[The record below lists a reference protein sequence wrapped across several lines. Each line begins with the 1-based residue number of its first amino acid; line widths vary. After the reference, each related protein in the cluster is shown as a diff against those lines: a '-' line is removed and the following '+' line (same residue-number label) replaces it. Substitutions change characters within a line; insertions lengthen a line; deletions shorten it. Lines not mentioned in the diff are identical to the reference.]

1 MDVLVGIGSPDE
13 SVAALER
20 SARQAAAT
28 GDDVTV
34 AIVGHHTSEDRERL
48 AADAAAVADDAAIEI
63 SVRQVEGNPGSQLV
77 DIAEDEGFDELV
89 IGGGS
94 TSPMGKITIGSTA
107 EFVLLNA
114 HTTVTL
120 VR

>member
-20 SARQAAAT
+20 TATRAAAT

-34 AIVGHHTSEDRERL
+34 AIVGDH
-48 AADAAAVADDAAIEI
+48 ADAAREALEADARAVADDAGIDVSI
-63 SVRQVEGNPGSQLV
+63 RHVEGDPGSQLV
-77 DIAEDEGFDELV
+77 DIAEAEGFEELV

-94 TSPMGKITIGSTA
+94 ESPMGKITIGSTA

>member
-1 MDVLVGIGSPDE
+1 MDVLVGIGSPDK

-20 SARQAAAT
+20 ATRLAAAT
-28 GDDVTV
+28 GDSVTV
-34 AIVGHHTSEDRERL
+34 AIVGDHSDDTRKQLE
-48 AADAAAVADDAAIEI
+48 ADAREI
-63 SVRQVEGNPGSQLV
+63 GEEAGVDLSIRQVEGNPGSQLV
-77 DIAEDEGFDELV
+77 DIAESEEFDEIV
-89 IGGGS
+89 VSGGK
-94 TSPMGKITIGSTA
+94 TSPMGKITIGSTT

>member
-20 SARQAAAT
+20 TARQAAAT
-28 GDDVTV
+28 GDSVTV
-34 AIVGHHTSEDRERL
+34 AIVGDHPTEARERL
-48 AADAAAVADDAAIEI
+48 ETESSSVADDAGIDVSI
-63 SVRQVEGNPGSQLV
+63 RHLDGDPGSQLV
-77 DIAEDEGFDELV
+77 DVAEAEGFDELV

-94 TSPMGKITIGSTA
+94 ESPMGKITIGSTA

>member
-20 SARQAAAT
+20 TARQAAAT
-28 GDDVTV
+28 GDSVTV
-34 AIVGHHTSEDRERL
+34 AIVGDHSAATRERL
-48 AADAAAVADDAAIEI
+48 ETESNAVADDVGIDVT
-63 SVRQVEGNPGSQLV
+63 VRHLDGEPGSQLV
-77 DIAEDEGFDELV
+77 DVAENEEFDELV

-94 TSPMGKITIGSTA
+94 TSPMGKITIGATA